1 MSTER
6 IALASKFVNST
17 NRHIFLT
24 GKAGTGKTTFL
35 RGLRQ
40 RTHKNFIV
48 VAPTGIA
55 ALNAGGVTIHSQF
68 LFPLGNYIPD
78 INQRLPEG
86 PFYHRRYLAHK
97 HPLNKVRKKVLRSI
111 DLLVIDEVSMLRA
124 DLLDAID
131 SRLRSAR
138 KRYREPFGGVQLL
151 LIGDLYQLPPVVKDQ
166 EWQVLREYYASPHFF
181 SAVSLQQA
189 GLVYLELDK
198 IFRQSDNRFIALL
211 NNLRHNTMTPQDA
224 ETLNVYYQPEDRRLD
239 DEEVITLTTHNYRAD
254 QINQQALDELPGAI
268 FTYKAEVEGDFPGSM
283 FPVQES
289 LTLKEGAQVMF
300 IKNDSSGAG
309 LYFNGKL
316 ATVLAL
322 SEEAITV
329 KLAESNQRLTLHK
342 ERWENKKY
350 THNEENQ
357 ALEEHVVGAFEHYPI
372 KLAWAITVHK
382 SQGLTFDRAI
392 VDVGK
397 AFAPGQVYV
406 ALSRLRSLDGLILR
420 TMIDADALSNDPTVN
435 RFSKQGSQQPPLDEQ
450 LKTHQWQYLQQS
462 CEQAFQFTNIV
473 TLIGEAT
480 GNEAS
485 QLEFEDAA
493 MQRALPQLADQYAAE
508 EKNTSL
514 FRRQLSSLL
523 QAGQYDKLL
532 DRILKGSDYY
542 AAFLTSNIQ
551 VLLRHWAAVMAVKK
565 TKGYRQVLDDIDQLQ
580 TQQLDDIEK
589 LQWIATAI
597 IKEEEVEIPERW
609 EEKKKSRREQWV
621 RDAELAIQ
629 SDSPTKKK
637 GRKRKIGETYTI
649 TYALLKAGK
658 SVEEVAKERE
668 MAVSTIYGH
677 VAKGISAGELL
688 LNEIMT
694 TEAIA
699 QLLELVTP
707 LQEKSHKDIYTELGG
722 TVSYPEIKVATA
734 HLGREKPTENS

>member
-78 INQRLPEG
+78 IHQRLPEG

-151 LIGDLYQLPPVVKDQ
+151 LIGDLYQLPPVVKDR
-166 EWQVLREYYASPHFF
+166 EWQVLRDYYASPHFF
-181 SAVSLQQA
+181 SAVSLQQS

-198 IFRQSDNRFIALL
+198 IFRQSDNRFITLL

-224 ETLNVYYQPEDRRLD
+224 ETLNAFYQPEDRGLE
-239 DEEVITLTTHNYRAD
+239 EEVITLTTHNYRAD
-254 QINQQALDELPGAI
+254 QINQQALDALSSTT
-268 FTYKAEVEGDFPGSM
+268 FTYKSVVEGDFPSSM
-283 FPVQES
+283 FPVQEQ
-289 LTLKEGAQVMF
+289 LILKEGAQVMF

-316 ATVLAL
+316 ATVVAL
-322 SEEAITV
+322 SEEVITV
-329 KLAESNQRLTLHK
+329 KLSESNQRLTLHM

-350 THNEENQ
+350 THNEEKQ

-392 VDVGK
+392 IDVGK

-406 ALSRLRSLDGLILR
+406 ALSRLRSLDGLVLR
-420 TMIDADALSNDPTVN
+420 TRIDTDALSNDPTVN
-435 RFSKQGSQQPPLDEQ
+435 QFSKQGSQQPPLYEQ
-450 LKTHQWQYLQQS
+450 LKTHQWQYLQER
-462 CEQAFQFTNIV
+462 CEQAFQFASII
-473 TLIGEAT
+473 TLIGETA

-493 MQRALPQLADQYAAE
+493 MQRVLPQLADQYAAE
-508 EKNTSL
+508 EKNTSK
-514 FRRQLSSLL
+514 FRRQLSVLQ
-523 QAGQYDKLL
+523 QAGEYDALL
-532 DRILKGSDYY
+532 ERILKGSDYY
-542 AAFLTSNIQ
+542 TAFLTNNIKT
-551 VLLRHWAAVMAVKK
+551 LLRHWAAVMAVKK
-565 TKGYRQVLDDIDQLQ
+565 TKGYRQLLDDIDQLQ
-580 TQQLDDIEK
+580 TQQLDAIEK
-589 LQWIATAI
+589 LQWIAKAI
-597 IKEEEVEIPERW
+597 IKDEEVAIPERW
-609 EEKKKSRREQWV
+609 EEKKRSRREQWV
-621 RDAELAIQ
+621 QDAELAIQ
-629 SDSPTKKK
+629 SDNPTKKK
-637 GRKRKIGETYTI
+637 GRKRKVGETYTI
-649 TYALLKAGK
+649 TYTLLKTGK

-668 MAVSTIYGH
+668 MAISTIYGH
-677 VAKGISAGELL
+677 VAKGISEGVLVLSEV
-688 LNEIMT
+688 MSPK
-694 TEAIA
+694 AIT

-707 LQEKSHKDIYTELGG
+707 LQDKSHKEIYTALGG

-734 HLGREKPTENS
+734 HLGREKSTENS